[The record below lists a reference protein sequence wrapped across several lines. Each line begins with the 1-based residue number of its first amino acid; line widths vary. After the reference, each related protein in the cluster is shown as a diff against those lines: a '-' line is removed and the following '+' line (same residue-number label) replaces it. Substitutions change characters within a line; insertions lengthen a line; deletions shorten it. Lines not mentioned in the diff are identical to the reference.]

1 MTNAGVHANP
11 SVAAAGRDFSMRK
24 IHINFSALWLAIV
37 VATGSISKADDSE
50 EFSIHNTYIEWVEAT
65 NDKDLERWSA
75 FLADDPYFTPANSP
89 PLVGTDEVV
98 SYYERSF
105 ADPRFSLDCEQEH
118 VEVSE
123 SGRIAWSRGNCNATF
138 TGSDG
143 EKARGTS
150 RWFKVWIKQSNG
162 SWRCRVNS
170 WRNVD

>member
-1 MTNAGVHANP
+1 
-11 SVAAAGRDFSMRK
+11 MRELP
-24 IHINFSALWLAIV
+24 NNLAVFCLAIMA
-37 VATGSISKADDSE
+37 ATGSVSIAADSDES
-50 EFSIHNTYIEWVEAT
+50 SIHDTYDAWVEAS
-65 NDKDLERWSA
+65 NERDIEKLST
-75 FLADDPYFTPANSP
+75 FIADNPYFSPADAP
-89 PLVGTDEVV
+89 PLTSTDEVIG
-98 SYYERSF
+98 YYKRSF
-105 ADPRFSLDCEQEH
+105 ADPWFSLDCEQEH